1 MTRMDRSRPI
11 LIAAVIAV
19 AVLACAPKRPVLYPN
34 PHYRDV
40 GAEAA
45 QLDVDECLAAAAAGG
60 YENQPGKEVARSTA
74 GGAAGGAAV
83 GAAVGAVLGNAGRGA
98 AAGAAGGATRGVLRG
113 GREARNPDPI
123 QKRFVEECLTERGY
137 KPIGWR

>member
-1 MTRMDRSRPI
+1 MSRPT
-11 LIAAVIAV
+11 LTLVAAVVTAL
-19 AVLACAPKRPVLYPN
+19 ALLACAPKRPVLYPN
-34 PHYRDV
+34 EHLREV
-40 GAEAA
+40 GTEAA
-45 QLDVDECLAAAAAGG
+45 NRDVDECLALAAAGG
-60 YENQPGKEVARSTA
+60 YQAPPGKEVARSTA

-113 GREARNPDPI
+113 GRAARNPDPI
-123 QKRFVEECLTERGY
+123 QKRYVEECLAERGY

>member
-1 MTRMDRSRPI
+1 MRRSNPS
-11 LIAAVIAV
+11 LLVLSVALLAA
-19 AVLACAPKRPVLYPN
+19 LACAPKRPVLYPN
-34 PHYRDV
+34 EHFREV
-40 GAEAA
+40 GAAAA
-45 QLDVDECLAAAAAGG
+45 QRDVDECLALAAQSG
-60 YENQPGKEVARSTA
+60 YEAEPGKEVARSTA

-123 QKRFVEECLTERGY
+123 QKAFVEECLAERGY

>member
-1 MTRMDRSRPI
+1 VRRAEPI
-11 LIAAVIAV
+11 
-19 AVLACAPKRPVLYPN
+19 VLAGVLVALAALGCAPKRPVLYPN
-34 PHYRDV
+34 PHLREV

-45 QLDVDECLAAAAAGG
+45 NRDVDECLALAAAGG
-60 YENQPGKEVARSTA
+60 YEAKPGRTVAGSTA

-83 GAAVGAVLGNAGRGA
+83 GAAVGAVLGNAGKGA

-113 GREARNPDPI
+113 GRAARDPDPI
-123 QKRFVEECLTERGY
+123 QKRFVEECLVERGY